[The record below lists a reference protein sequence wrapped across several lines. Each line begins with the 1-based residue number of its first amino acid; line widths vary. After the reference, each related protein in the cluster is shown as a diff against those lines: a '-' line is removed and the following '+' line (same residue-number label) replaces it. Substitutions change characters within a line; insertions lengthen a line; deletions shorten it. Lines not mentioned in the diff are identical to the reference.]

1 LTHKIACLEKNHGNP
16 KCKEW
21 IQRFSRN
28 VATQVNLAEF
38 STDVDV
44 GEEITVPPNPIPLS
58 VFSAISSS
66 TQTAFPGVHVGRE
79 SNPSVGFDRLILSE
93 SLSVGNEAKTM
104 KDCEEG
110 SQLHGAERGDDLHM
124 STCNRERDPLA
135 PSDHLIILN
144 DNQHKE
150 RKNPE
155 QNRSDEKALC
165 RQDIQRVVQ
174 QTRPEDEEFDV
185 ETMPLDAEDSSYN
198 HPSAS
203 PVSVYFAQIVFE
215 NLTESLSILEENP
228 EEHLSEETDMLT
240 DQVSSPDPQSS
251 IIAAFER
258 ADIQREVESS
268 SDTQEIGEEN
278 MFEEFDVPAV
288 RSFSPVS
295 SDRECSLAVMRTS
308 SHDLD
313 TQMVSQDVLAT
324 TVPIRTIT
332 CNTAKC
338 LNPPS
343 RHNAK
348 CDSCLNGRSSG
359 KQNRQSCL
367 LGRSSV
373 RKRKPKPSKAFV
385 NKKQKPDSHSETPH
399 PEMIGAT
406 LQDHA
411 SIGNSQAVSLPGGHP
426 ISWME
431 LCYTVMLEA
440 PYHSSNFKQ
449 LCNLVR
455 NWLYNTFSSIEFD
468 INDENMM
475 QGLQAVVK
483 NSPNFEILEKPGKRK
498 KETPVE
504 VSLREY
510 AIKKV
515 KIVVSCFRAKLARPE
530 YHHNMS
536 TYLLPKSRVR
546 PETSF
551 ENLIGM
557 ALHALPKKHVEEIEI
572 VTWISETVVGY
583 QTSFSGRNGLGYKYQ
598 GDWKQQL
605 REELHASL
613 FFKMR
618 VSEVGNEEW
627 KFRKGCAEYF
637 RKWDG

>member
-1 LTHKIACLEKNHGNP
+1 
-16 KCKEW
+16 
-21 IQRFSRN
+21 
-28 VATQVNLAEF
+28 
-38 STDVDV
+38 
-44 GEEITVPPNPIPLS
+44 
-58 VFSAISSS
+58 
-66 TQTAFPGVHVGRE
+66 
-79 SNPSVGFDRLILSE
+79 
-93 SLSVGNEAKTM
+93 
-104 KDCEEG
+104 
-110 SQLHGAERGDDLHM
+110 
-124 STCNRERDPLA
+124 
-135 PSDHLIILN
+135 
-144 DNQHKE
+144 
-150 RKNPE
+150 
-155 QNRSDEKALC
+155 
-165 RQDIQRVVQ
+165 
-174 QTRPEDEEFDV
+174 
-185 ETMPLDAEDSSYN
+185 MPLDAEDSSYN
-198 HPSAS
+198 HPPAS
-203 PVSVYFAQIVFE
+203 PVSVDFAQIVFE

-228 EEHLSEETDMLT
+228 EEHLSEGTDMLI
-240 DQVSSPDPQSS
+240 DQVSSPDSQSS
-251 IIAAFER
+251 IITACEQ
-258 ADIQREVESS
+258 ADIQQEVESP
-268 SDTQEIGEEN
+268 SDTQEIGEGN
-278 MFEEFDVPAV
+278 LFEEFDVPAV
-288 RSFSPVS
+288 RSSSPVS
-295 SDRECSLAVMRTS
+295 CERECSLFVVRTMR
-308 SHDLD
+308 DAID
-313 TQMVSQDVLAT
+313 IYMVSQDAT
-324 TVPIRTIT
+324 APPEPIRIINCSTVKCPNLPSSNDSK
-332 CNTAKC
+332 CNPC
-338 LNPPS
+338 
-343 RHNAK
+343 R
-348 CDSCLNGRSSG
+348 DGRNSG
-359 KQNRQSCL
+359 KKKRQSYL

-373 RKRKPKPSKAFV
+373 RKRKSKPNKGLP

-440 PYHSSNFKQ
+440 PNHSSNFKQ

-455 NWLYNTFSSIEFD
+455 NWLYNTFSSIEFN

-475 QGLQAVVK
+475 QSLQAVVK

-498 KETPVE
+498 KKTPIE

-572 VTWISETVVGY
+572 ATWISKTVVGY

-605 REELHASL
+605 REELHASS
-613 FFKMR
+613 FFKKR
-618 VSEVGNEEW
+618 VSSAGHGEW

>member
-1 LTHKIACLEKNHGNP
+1 
-16 KCKEW
+16 
-21 IQRFSRN
+21 
-28 VATQVNLAEF
+28 
-38 STDVDV
+38 
-44 GEEITVPPNPIPLS
+44 
-58 VFSAISSS
+58 
-66 TQTAFPGVHVGRE
+66 
-79 SNPSVGFDRLILSE
+79 
-93 SLSVGNEAKTM
+93 M
-104 KDCEEG
+104 
-110 SQLHGAERGDDLHM
+110 
-124 STCNRERDPLA
+124 
-135 PSDHLIILN
+135 
-144 DNQHKE
+144 
-150 RKNPE
+150 
-155 QNRSDEKALC
+155 
-165 RQDIQRVVQ
+165 
-174 QTRPEDEEFDV
+174 PEDERSDI
-185 ETMPLDAEDSSYN
+185 ETTSLNPQDSSYN
-198 HPSAS
+198 HPPAS
-203 PVSVYFAQIVFE
+203 PVSVDFAQIVFE

-228 EEHLSEETDMLT
+228 EEHLSEETDMLI
-240 DQVSSPDPQSS
+240 DQVSSPDSQSS
-251 IIAAFER
+251 IITAFEQ
-258 ADIQREVESS
+258 ADIQQEVESP
-268 SDTQEIGEEN
+268 SDTQEIGEGN
-278 MFEEFDVPAV
+278 LFEEFEVPTV
-288 RSFSPVS
+288 RSSSPVS
-295 SDRECSLAVMRTS
+295 SDRECILAVMRTS

-332 CNTAKC
+332 CSTVKC
-338 LNPPS
+338 PNLPS
-343 RHNAK
+343 SNDSK
-348 CDSCLNGRSSG
+348 CSSCRDGRSSG
-359 KQNRQSCL
+359 KQKRQSCL

-373 RKRKPKPSKAFV
+373 RKRKPKPSKALA
-385 NKKQKPDSHSETPH
+385 NKKRKPDSHSETPH
-399 PEMIGAT
+399 PAMTGAA
-406 LQDHA
+406 LQNHA

-440 PYHSSNFKQ
+440 PNHSSNFKQ

-475 QGLQAVVK
+475 QSLQAVVK
-483 NSPNFEILEKPGKRK
+483 NSPNFEILEQTGKRK
-498 KETPVE
+498 KKTLIEI
-504 VSLREY
+504 SLREY

-572 VTWISETVVGY
+572 ATWISETVVGY

-605 REELHASL
+605 REELHASS

-618 VSEVGNEEW
+618 VSEVGDEEW